1 MYILTLV
8 GEVNFSFRSL
18 GTIEPKDI
26 MHNVWAFKL
35 EYRDMK
41 NRTNPEQNG
50 YKTIETYHLDKVRKL
65 S

>member
-1 MYILTLV
+1 MYILALV
-8 GEVNFSFRSL
+8 GEVYFSFRSL
-18 GTIEPKDI
+18 GPIEPKDI
-26 MHNVWAFKL
+26 MHNVWALKL

-50 YKTIETYHLDKVRKL
+50 YKTEETYHLDKIRKL